1 MDNIS
6 TITAISGWALPRK
19 WFANEVATAFS
30 GAKIQVIY
38 PETPEKIEEAE
49 ILLNQYPADLYI
61 GYSLGSLWLLKY
73 SHLLPDTCKKVL
85 LAPILSFLE
94 KDGLGGTMSENQLKY
109 LFKRLRKETDQNVT
123 LKKFFS
129 YCDLSVSENLFD
141 DIPDREILLR
151 GLEFLKSFQAKG
163 EDAKRFL
170 SILGE
175 NDIFVNAELLRVHI
189 PDLYI
194 IKGIGHAPENLLKH
208 LSNRLNWTYGSIP

>member
-49 ILLNQYPADLYI
+49 ILLNQNPADLYI

-94 KDGLGGTMSENQLKY
+94 KDGLGGTTSQNQLKY

-194 IKGIGHAPENLLKH
+194 IKGIGHAPEKLLKH
-208 LSNRLNWTYGSIP
+208 LSNRLNWT

>member
-49 ILLNQYPADLYI
+49 ILLNQNPADLYI

-73 SHLLPDTCKKVL
+73 SHLLPETCTKVL

-208 LSNRLNWTYGSIP
+208 LSNRLNWTYRSIP